1 MSYPCRSGAAES
13 PPDAPRPI
21 LLPSQVYNNL
31 TPAHSEVRSL
41 LEKGKGLPGPFGK
54 AEEGSCLASPG
65 PKWEHKYV
73 PGQPDPDGL
82 DYGVY

>member
-1 MSYPCRSGAAES
+1 MDLAPGALGVAEAEDVTLRERVH
-13 PPDAPRPI
+13 PPGPW
-21 LLPSQVYNNL
+21 
-31 TPAHSEVRSL
+31 
-41 LEKGKGLPGPFGK
+41 KGLPGPFGK